1 MLRRRINNKQSMAY
15 EQNAVS
21 FRCIN
26 MKLKLQYY
34 TVDGRSVEVLMG
46 NDVCPHDMFV
56 VYLRVYSIQYI
67 IHLYKWKD
75 VK

>member
-26 MKLKLQYY
+26 MKMKLQYY

-56 VYLRVYSIQYI
+56 VYCEFIRYNTSVQVERRV
-67 IHLYKWKD
+67 K
-75 VK
+75 